1 MPISFLR
8 TSNNRHPSSSLQRPS
23 FSNTHAPCPLQKYA
37 MILNGLKIKVLAAKT
52 SDICGLFIDYA

>member
-1 MPISFLR
+1 
-8 TSNNRHPSSSLQRPS
+8 
-23 FSNTHAPCPLQKYA
+23 